1 MMTASMTG
9 RDRNTWTIAVAFV
22 FLLSCQAVNAAEPAT
37 TFTHLGAEDG
47 LPSPTVWAIAQDP
60 QGFMWFAT
68 SSGLARYDG
77 IEMVVYRHDPQNSRS
92 LVHDDLSGLLV
103 DRAGT
108 LWIGTAAGL
117 SRYDSST
124 DSFDR
129 FTHDPNNPNSL
140 AGNLVTALAEG
151 QDGEIWVGAN
161 GLNRLDPVSGR
172 VTRYQHDP
180 DKPASLSNN
189 FIWAIHVDGPGRI
202 WVGTNGDGLDR
213 FNPASSLFEHIELG
227 PELPSERNQLDDIVR
242 AIHKDRSGA
251 LWVGTDGGL
260 NRLDVTSGERQFFEH
275 DYGEPA
281 ADDNI
286 VDNIITAIFE
296 DSVGNL
302 WVGSGESGLNRYDQ
316 TTSGFIHYQA
326 DPADPNSL
334 GSNLVTSVF
343 EDRTGLLWFGG
354 RGVSRLDLTSEQM
367 LIHRP
372 LPEQPAAAV
381 ATAPMSMLIDQQG
394 LVWIANM
401 NGMARLDRSTESWSA
416 HLLVPAHPDY
426 PDNRVYAMHDG
437 SDGWFYVGVPQHIA
451 LFTRQ
456 YDSFGPTIIPMRNTP
471 TFIYVDRSGTIWA
484 GVPYQGL
491 ARLPGRD
498 GDDQEYL
505 LPHVDDP
512 ASISSD
518 FAYFAH
524 EDTRNRFWVG
534 TLDGLNR
541 LDRSTGNFE
550 RFMYDGSDDQGPS
563 HKEFLAVA
571 ETADGDLW
579 FGTGR
584 GLNRLDANATQ
595 FQAYLES
602 DGLAHDRVN
611 AVAVDHFGNVWA
623 GTDGGLSRLNPAT
636 GQIQNFYVQH
646 GLPDNEILQLAIAPS
661 GELYIGTQGGLVS
674 LSPDKVVALG
684 KAALIAVT
692 GFEVFNAPASP
703 SGDQGPRLSGP
714 IGDAS
719 QLTLTHRDRVFSFD
733 LAVLDYRD
741 PEKNRYAYML
751 EGLDP
756 DWIYTEGAQRRVSY
770 TTLPAGRY
778 QFLYKGADSSGRW
791 GEATQA
797 IQLTVLPAPWLTWW
811 AYTLYATVAILAFVG
826 LVILRTRTATN
837 RASKLETTVRR
848 RTRELRRQRDT
859 IELQSQRLQ
868 DVAAAKDQLYANVS
882 HEFRTPLT
890 IILGPL
896 ERLLHR
902 EHSPSRRG
910 HLETIRRSAQ
920 RLLRLVEQL
929 LDLAR
934 LDAARVADPSPQPA
948 GNRVHTLVQSFN
960 TLAEDEGIQLTS
972 RPAPAVWASCDA
984 DALDTIVVNLVS
996 NAIKYTQR
1004 GGQIRVSVEPDDED
1018 WITITVTDTGV
1029 GIPQDKQANIFERF
1043 YRADDQAEGTPG
1055 SGLGLALVKELVLAN
1070 AGEIE
1075 LRSEEDVGTSF
1086 AVRLPAA
1093 ESETLSIA
1101 PAERLEQVE
1110 REVALLKP
1118 QQVLAQDEQGEAGA
1132 SCRVLV
1138 IEDNQDLCRHFKEVL
1153 GDTMHCDFAHD
1164 GKSGLD
1170 FAVESVPDMIIC
1182 DVMLPKLNGY
1192 EVTRQLKQD
1201 DRTCHI
1207 PVILLTARADEESR
1221 LRGLRTLAD
1230 DYITKPFSEAELR
1243 QRVDTLLAVRE
1254 ILRQRYSKELDH
1266 PGLAEPLVALS
1277 QRDQKFIDRVKK
1289 TLSLHFSEP
1298 EFSTSEFASGVAM
1311 SERQLQ
1317 RKLKALMNYT
1327 PREYLRNYR
1336 LQESAKM
1343 LRAGASVADTAYSV
1357 GFLSLSY
1364 FAKCFKA
1371 QFGVTPSDVL
1381 DSSDTEQAASDD
1393 VG

>member
-1 MMTASMTG
+1 M
-9 RDRNTWTIAVAFV
+9 F
-22 FLLSCQAVNAAEPAT
+22 
-37 TFTHLGAEDG
+37 
-47 LPSPTVWAIAQDP
+47 
-60 QGFMWFAT
+60 
-68 SSGLARYDG
+68 
-77 IEMVVYRHDPQNSRS
+77 VYRHDPQDPLS
-92 LVHDDLSGLLV
+92 LVHDDISALLV

-108 LWIGTAAGL
+108 LWVGTAAGL
-117 SRYDSST
+117 SRYDPGT

-129 FTHDPNNPNSL
+129 FVHDPANPDSL

-151 QDGEIWVGAN
+151 GDGAIWVGAD
-161 GLNRLDPVSGR
+161 GLNRLDPASGR
-172 VTRYQHDP
+172 VTRHQHDP
-180 DKPASLSNN
+180 DNPASLSNN
-189 FIWAIHVDGPGRI
+189 FIWAIHIDGAGQI
-202 WVGTNGDGLDR
+202 WIGTNGSGLDR
-213 FNPASSLFEHIELG
+213 FNPAQSIFEHIELG
-227 PELPSERNQLDDIVR
+227 PALASERNQLDNIVR
-242 AIHKDRSGA
+242 GILQDRAGA

-260 NRLDVTSGERQFFEH
+260 NRLDVSSNERQFFGH
-275 DYGEPA
+275 DQIA
-281 ADDNI
+281 DNI
-286 VDNIITAIFE
+286 VTAIFE

-302 WVGSGESGLNRYDQ
+302 WIGSGESGLSRYDQ
-316 TTSGFIHYQA
+316 TTNEFTHYQVN
-326 DPADPNSL
+326 PADPNSL
-334 GSNLVTSVF
+334 RSNQVTSIF

-372 LPEQPAAAV
+372 SDDHIATAV
-381 ATAPMSMLIDQQG
+381 AAAPMSMLVDQQG
-394 LVWIANM
+394 LVWVANM

-416 HLLVPAHPDY
+416 HLLVPGRPDY

-451 LFTRQ
+451 LYTRQ
-456 YDSFGPTIIPMRNTP
+456 YDSFGPTITPMRNTP
-471 TFIYVDRSGTIWA
+471 TLIHVDRAGVIWA

-491 ARLPGRD
+491 ARLPGRN
-498 GDDQEYL
+498 GEDQEYL
-505 LPHVDDP
+505 LPNADDP
-512 ASISSD
+512 ASLSSD
-518 FAYFAH
+518 FVYFVH
-524 EDTRNRFWVG
+524 EDARNRFWVG

-541 LDRSTGNFE
+541 LDRSSGSFE
-550 RFMYDGSDDQGPS
+550 RFMYDGSNVQGPS

-571 ETADGDLW
+571 ETSDGDLW

-595 FQAYLES
+595 FQHYLAT

-611 AVAVDHFGNVWA
+611 AVVVDHFGNVWA
-623 GTDGGLSRLNPAT
+623 GTDNGLSRLNPAT
-636 GQIQNFYVQH
+636 GQTQNFYIQH

-661 GELYIGTQGGLVS
+661 GELYIATQGGLVS
-674 LSPDKVVALG
+674 LSPDELVARG
-684 KAALIAVT
+684 TTAQIAVT
-692 GFEVFNAPASP
+692 GFEVFNTPVSP

-714 IGDAS
+714 VGETSEI
-719 QLTLTHRDRVFSFD
+719 TLTHSDRTFNID

-756 DWIYTEGAQRRVSY
+756 DWIYAEGAQRRVTY

-778 QFLYKGADSSGRW
+778 QFLYRGADSSGRW
-791 GEATQA
+791 DETTQA

-811 AYTLYATVAILAFVG
+811 AYTLYAAAAILSVTG
-826 LVILRTRTATN
+826 LVILRTRAATV
-837 RASKLETTVRR
+837 RAGQLEATVRR

-859 IELQSQRLQ
+859 VELQSQRLQ

-896 ERLLHR
+896 ERLLRR
-902 EHSPSRRG
+902 EHSPNSRG
-910 HLETIRRSAQ
+910 HLETIRRNAQ

-929 LDLAR
+929 LELAR
-934 LDAARVADPSPQPA
+934 LDAAKAVDPSPQPA

-972 RPAPAVWASCDA
+972 QPAPAAWATCDA
-984 DALDTIVVNLVS
+984 DALDTIVVNLIS
-996 NAIKYTQR
+996 NAIKYTPR
-1004 GGQIRVSVEPDDED
+1004 DGQIRVSVEPDDED
-1018 WITITVTDTGV
+1018 WVEITVADTGI
-1029 GIPQDKQANIFERF
+1029 GIPKDQQSSVFERF
-1043 YRADDQAEGTPG
+1043 YRADDQAEWIPG

-1075 LRSEEDVGTSF
+1075 LQSEEGTGTSVT
-1086 AVRLPAA
+1086 VRLPAA
-1093 ESETLSIA
+1093 E
-1101 PAERLEQVE
+1101 PATPSAVSAQGLELVE
-1110 REVALLKP
+1110 REVALLSP
-1118 QQVLAQDEQGEAGA
+1118 QQVIEQDDQFVAGA
-1132 SCRVLV
+1132 LPRVLV
-1138 IEDNQDLCRHFKEVL
+1138 IEDNQDLCRHFNEVL
-1153 GDTMHCDFAHD
+1153 GDSLHCDFAHD
-1164 GKSGLD
+1164 GKAGLD
-1170 FAVESVPDMIIC
+1170 LAVESVPDVIIC
-1182 DVMLPKLNGY
+1182 DVILPKLNGY

-1207 PVILLTARADEESR
+1207 PIVLLTARADEESR

-1230 DYITKPFSEAELR
+1230 EYITKPFSEAELK

-1254 ILRQRYSKELDH
+1254 ILRQRYSRELDQ
-1266 PGLAEPLVALS
+1266 PDLTEPVVMLS
-1277 QRDQKFIDRVKK
+1277 QRDQHFMDRVKK
-1289 TLSLHFSEP
+1289 TLDQRFSDP
-1298 EFSTSEFASGVAM
+1298 EFSTSEFASSVAM

-1317 RKLKALMNYT
+1317 RKLKALINYT

-1336 LQESAKM
+1336 LQQAMTM
-1343 LRAGASVADTAYSV
+1343 LQAGSSVADAAYSV

-1371 QFGVTPSDVL
+1371 QFGATPSDVF
-1381 DSSDTEQAASDD
+1381 DGGVAAQSASDN

>member
-1 MMTASMTG
+1 MAS
-9 RDRNTWTIAVAFV
+9 RNNDSLTVAVALFALFALHPV
-22 FLLSCQAVNAAEPAT
+22 DAAEPAT

-47 LPSPTVWAIAQDP
+47 LPSPTVWAVTQDR

-77 IEMVVYRHDPQNSRS
+77 LEMFVYRHDPQNSRS
-92 LVHDDLSGLLV
+92 LVHDDVSELLV

-117 SRYDSST
+117 SRYDPST

-129 FTHDPNNPNSL
+129 FTHNPAKPNSL
-140 AGNLVTALAEG
+140 AGNLVTALAEDH
-151 QDGEIWVGAN
+151 DGAIWISAD
-161 GLNRLDPVSGR
+161 GLNRLDPASGH
-172 VTRYQHDP
+172 VTRYRHDP
-180 DKPASLSNN
+180 DNPASLSNN
-189 FIWAIHVDGPGRI
+189 FIWSIHVDGAGQLWI
-202 WVGTNGDGLDR
+202 GTNGSGLDR
-213 FNPASSLFEHIELG
+213 FNPTDSMFEHIELG
-227 PELPSERNQLDDIVR
+227 PELESDRNQLDDIVR

-260 NRLDVTSGERQFFEH
+260 NRLDVTSGERQFF
-275 DYGEPA
+275 DYDYDEPA
-281 ADDNI
+281 DTDSIA
-286 VDNIITAIFE
+286 DNIISAIFE

-302 WVGSGESGLNRYDQ
+302 WIGTGESGLNRYDQ
-316 TTSGFIHYQA
+316 ATGKFIRYQVN
-326 DPADPNSL
+326 PADPNSL
-334 GSNLVTSVF
+334 GSNLVTSIF

-372 LPEQPAAAV
+372 PTEHLAAAV
-381 ATAPMSMLIDQQG
+381 AAAPMSMLVDQKG
-394 LVWIANM
+394 LVWVANM

-416 HLLVPAHPDY
+416 HLLVPGRPDY

-471 TFIYVDRSGTIWA
+471 NLIYVDRAGTIWA

-491 ARLPGRD
+491 ARLPARNGEN
-498 GDDQEYL
+498 QEYF
-505 LPHVDDP
+505 LPDADDP
-512 ASISSD
+512 ASLSSD
-518 FAYFAH
+518 FVYFVH
-524 EDTRNRFWVG
+524 EDARNRFWVG

-541 LDRSTGNFE
+541 LDGSGGGFE
-550 RFMYDGSDDQGPS
+550 RYMYDGSNVQGPS

-584 GLNRLDANATQ
+584 GLNRLDANATG
-595 FQAYLES
+595 FQYYLVS

-611 AVAVDHFGNVWA
+611 AVAVDHLGNVWA

-636 GQIQNFYVQH
+636 GQIRNFYVQH
-646 GLPDNEILQLAIAPS
+646 GLPDNEILQLAIAPN
-661 GELYIGTQGGLVS
+661 GELYIATQGGLVS
-674 LSPDKVVALG
+674 LSPDRLVALG
-684 KAALIAVT
+684 TTAQVAVT
-692 GFEVFNAPASP
+692 RFEVFNTPVSGD
-703 SGDQGPRLSGP
+703 GDQGSRLSGP
-714 IGDAS
+714 IADAAAI
-719 QLTLTHRDRVFSFD
+719 TLTHRDRVFSFD
-733 LAVLDYRD
+733 LAVLDYRE

-756 DWIYTEGAQRRVSY
+756 DWVYAEGAQRRVTY
-770 TTLPAGRY
+770 TTLPAGQY
-778 QFLYKGADSSGRW
+778 NFLYRGADSSGRW
-791 GEATQA
+791 NETTHA

-811 AYTLYATVAILAFVG
+811 AYTLYSILAMTSFIG
-826 LVILRTRTATN
+826 LVMWRTRTATI
-837 RASKLETTVRR
+837 RASKLEATVQR

-859 IELQSQRLQ
+859 VELQSHRLQ
-868 DVAAAKDQLYANVS
+868 DVAEAKDQLYANVS

-896 ERLLHR
+896 ERLLRR
-902 EHSPSRRG
+902 EASPTKRG
-910 HLETIRRSAQ
+910 HLETIRRNAQ

-934 LDAARVADPSPQPA
+934 LDAAKVADPSPQPA
-948 GNRVHTLVQSFN
+948 GKRVHTLVQSFN
-960 TLAEDEGIQLTS
+960 TLAEDEGIALTS
-972 RPAPAVWASCDA
+972 RPAPAVWANCDV

-996 NAIKYTQR
+996 NAIKFTPR
-1004 GGQIRVSVEPDDED
+1004 GGQITVSVEPDDED
-1018 WITITVTDTGV
+1018 RVAITVTDTGC
-1029 GIPQDKQANIFERF
+1029 GIAQDQQASVFERF
-1043 YRADDQAEGTPG
+1043 YRAGDQAERIPG
-1055 SGLGLALVKELVLAN
+1055 SGLGLALVRELVRAN
-1070 AGEIE
+1070 GGEIE
-1075 LRSEEDVGTSF
+1075 LWSEEGVGTSF
-1086 AVRLPAA
+1086 IIKLPAA
-1093 ESETLSIA
+1093 EPVIPSIDSA
-1101 PAERLEQVE
+1101 PGLELVQ

-1118 QQVLAQDEQGEAGA
+1118 QQVIAQEGQDETGA
-1132 SCRVLV
+1132 RPHVLV

-1153 GDTMHCDFAHD
+1153 GSGMHCEFAHD
-1164 GKSGLD
+1164 GKSGLEL
-1170 FAVESVPDMIIC
+1170 AVESVPDMIIC

-1192 EVTRQLKQD
+1192 DVTRQLKHD

-1207 PVILLTARADEESR
+1207 PVILVTARADEESR

-1243 QRVDTLLAVRE
+1243 QRVETLLAVRE
-1254 ILRQRYSKELDH
+1254 ILRQRYSKALQQMGPAEFKASMSERDRRVISRIDSA
-1266 PGLAEPLVALS
+1266 LA
-1277 QRDQKFIDRVKK
+1277 QN
-1289 TLSLHFSEP
+1289 FSDP
-1298 EFSTSEFASGVAM
+1298 DFSTSRFASDVAM

-1317 RKLKALMNYT
+1317 RKLRALMNYT
-1327 PREYLRNYR
+1327 PREYLRHYR
-1336 LQESAKM
+1336 LQEGAKM
-1343 LRAGASVADTAYSV
+1343 LRAGASVADAAYSV

-1364 FAKCFKA
+1364 FAKCFRA
-1371 QFGVTPSDVL
+1371 QFGVAPSDVL
-1381 DSSDTEQAASDD
+1381 DGSDAEHAMSDN

>member
-1 MMTASMTG
+1 MT
-9 RDRNTWTIAVAFV
+9 VAAALV
-22 FLLSCQAVNAAEPAT
+22 GLLAWQSLDAAEPAT
-37 TFTHLGAEDG
+37 TFTHVGAEDG
-47 LPSPTVWAIAQDP
+47 LPSPTVWAVAQDP

-77 IEMVVYRHDPQNSRS
+77 LEMFVYRHDPQNSRS
-92 LVHDDLSGLLV
+92 LVHDDISALLV

-117 SRYDSST
+117 SRYDPST
-124 DSFDR
+124 DSFDSI
-129 FTHDPNNPNSL
+129 THDSADPNSL

-151 QDGEIWVGAN
+151 KDGAIWVGAG
-161 GLNRLDPVSGR
+161 GLNRFEPLLGR
-172 VTRYQHDP
+172 VTRYPSDP
-180 DKPASLSNN
+180 GSPASFSKDV
-189 FIWAIHVDGPGRI
+189 IWAIHIDAANQVWI
-202 WVGTNGDGLDR
+202 GTNGSGLVR
-213 FNPASSLFEHIELG
+213 LNPSNSIVENIELG
-227 PELPSERNQLDDIVR
+227 PVDPSERNQLDNIVR
-242 AIHKDRSGA
+242 TIQQDRSGA

-260 NRLDVTSGERQFFEH
+260 NRLDLKLGKRQFFEY
-275 DYGEPA
+275 DSDEPA
-281 ADDNI
+281 STSSIVGNI
-286 VDNIITAIFE
+286 VTAIFE

-302 WVGSGESGLNRYDQ
+302 WIGSGESGLNRYDQ
-316 TTSGFIHYQA
+316 TTGQFIHYQLN
-326 DPADPNSL
+326 PADPNSL
-334 GSNLVTSVF
+334 GSNLVTSIF

-367 LIHRP
+367 LIHKPPRDH
-372 LPEQPAAAV
+372 LATAVAAAPV
-381 ATAPMSMLIDQQG
+381 SMLIDQQG
-394 LVWIANM
+394 LVWVANM
-401 NGMARLDRSTESWSA
+401 NGMARLDRSTESWSS
-416 HLLVPAHPDY
+416 HLLVPGHPDY

-456 YDSFGPTIIPMRNTP
+456 YDSYGPTIISMRNTP
-471 TFIYVDRSGTIWA
+471 SLIHVDRSGTIWA

-491 ARLPGRD
+491 ARLPVRSGE
-498 GDDQEYL
+498 DQEYF
-505 LPHVDDP
+505 LPDANNP
-512 ASISSD
+512 ASLSSD
-518 FAYFAH
+518 FVYFVH
-524 EDTRNRFWVG
+524 EDARNRFWVG

-541 LDRSTGNFE
+541 LDRSSGSFE
-550 RFMYDGSDDQGPS
+550 RFMYDSSNVEGPS

-584 GLNRLDANATQ
+584 GLNRLDGNATR

-602 DGLAHDRVN
+602 DGLAHNRVN
-611 AVAVDHFGNVWA
+611 AVAVDHLGNVWA
-623 GTDGGLSRLNPAT
+623 GTDGGLSRLNPAS
-636 GQIQNFYVQH
+636 GQIQSFYVQH

-661 GELYIGTQGGLVS
+661 GELYIATQGGLVS
-674 LSPDKVVALG
+674 LSPDKLVALG
-684 KAALIAVT
+684 TTAQIAVT
-692 GFEVFNAPASP
+692 GFEVFNTPVSG

-714 IGDAS
+714 IGDTS
-719 QLTLTHRDRVFSFD
+719 QITLTHRDRVFSLD

-741 PEKNRYAYML
+741 PEENRYAYML

-756 DWIYTEGAQRRVSY
+756 DWVYAEGAQRRVTY

-778 QFLYKGADSSGRW
+778 QFLYRGADSSGRW
-791 GEATQA
+791 GETTQA

-826 LVILRTRTATN
+826 LVILRTRTATV

-859 IELQSQRLQ
+859 VELQSQRLQ
-868 DVAAAKDQLYANVS
+868 DIATAKDQLYANVS

-896 ERLLHR
+896 ERLLRR

-910 HLETIRRSAQ
+910 HLETIRRNAQ

-934 LDAARVADPSPQPA
+934 LDAAKAVDPSPQPA

-972 RPAPAVWASCDA
+972 RPAPAVWATCDA
-984 DALDTIVVNLVS
+984 TALDTIVVNLLS
-996 NAIKYTQR
+996 NAIKYTPR
-1004 GGQIRVSVEPDDED
+1004 AGQIRVTVEPDDED
-1018 WITITVTDTGV
+1018 WTTITVTDTGI
-1029 GIPQDKQANIFERF
+1029 GIPQDQQANIFERF
-1043 YRADDQAEGTPG
+1043 YRADDQAEGIPG

-1070 AGEIE
+1070 AGEIA
-1075 LRSEEDVGTSF
+1075 LRSEEGVGTSF
-1086 AVRLPAA
+1086 TIRLPAA
-1093 ESETLSIA
+1093 EPLTPSAAS
-1101 PAERLEQVE
+1101 AEGLELVE

-1118 QQVLAQDEQGEAGA
+1118 QQVIEHDDQIEAGTR
-1132 SCRVLV
+1132 SRVLV

-1153 GDTMHCDFAHD
+1153 GENMHCEFAHD
-1164 GKSGLD
+1164 GKSGMD
-1170 FAVESVPDMIIC
+1170 YAVESIPDMIIC

-1207 PVILLTARADEESR
+1207 PIILLTARADEESR

-1266 PGLAEPLVALS
+1266 PELAEPLVTLS
-1277 QRDQKFIDRVKK
+1277 QRDQNFIGRVKK
-1289 TLSLHFSEP
+1289 TLNLNFSDP
-1298 EFSTSEFASGVAM
+1298 EFSTTDFASGVAM

-1336 LQESAKM
+1336 LQQGAKL
-1343 LRAGASVADTAYSV
+1343 LRAGASVADAAYSV

-1381 DSSDTEQAASDD
+1381 DSSDAERSASDN

>member
-1 MMTASMTG
+1 MT
-9 RDRNTWTIAVAFV
+9 VATALV
-22 FLLSCQAVNAAEPAT
+22 ALLAWHSGDAAEPAT

-47 LPSPTVWAIAQDP
+47 LPSPTVWAVAQDSK
-60 QGFMWFAT
+60 GFMWFAT

-77 IEMVVYRHDPQNSRS
+77 LEMFVYRHDPQNSRS
-92 LVHDDLSGLLV
+92 LVHDDISGLLV

-117 SRYDSST
+117 SRYDPST

-129 FTHDPNNPNSL
+129 FTHDPANPNSI
-140 AGNLVTALAEG
+140 AGNFVTALAEDR
-151 QDGEIWVGAN
+151 DGAIWVGAA

-180 DKPASLSNN
+180 DSPTSLSNN
-189 FIWAIHVDGPGRI
+189 FIWAIHVDAENQVWI
-202 WVGTNGDGLDR
+202 GTNGSGLNR
-213 FNPASSLFEHIELG
+213 FNPTDSIFEHIELG
-227 PELPSERNQLDDIVR
+227 PELPSARNQLDDIVR
-242 AIHKDRSGA
+242 AIHADRSGA

-260 NRLDVTSGERQFFEH
+260 NRLDVTSGDRKFFEY
-275 DYGEPA
+275 DYDEPA
-281 ADDNI
+281 DTSNI
-286 VDNIITAIFE
+286 VDNIITAILE

-302 WVGSGESGLNRYDQ
+302 WIGSGESGLNRYDQ
-316 TTSGFIHYQA
+316 TTGQFIHYQV

-334 GSNLVTSVF
+334 GSNRVTSIF

-354 RGVSRLDLTSEQM
+354 RGVSRLDLTSEQL
-367 LIHRP
+367 LIHSPAREH
-372 LPEQPAAAV
+372 LAAAV
-381 ATAPMSMLIDQQG
+381 AAAPMSLLIDRKG
-394 LVWIANM
+394 LIWVANM

-416 HLLVPAHPDY
+416 HLLVPERPDY

-437 SDGWFYVGVPQHIA
+437 NDGWFYVGVPQHIA

-456 YDSFGPTIIPMRNTP
+456 YDSYGPTIIPMRNTP
-471 TFIYVDRSGTIWA
+471 NLIHVDRSGTIWA

-491 ARLPGRD
+491 ARLPGRN
-498 GDDQEYL
+498 GENQEYL
-505 LPHVDDP
+505 LPDAENP
-512 ASISSD
+512 ASLSSD
-518 FAYFAH
+518 FVYFVH
-524 EDTRNRFWVG
+524 EDARDRFWVG

-541 LDRSTGNFE
+541 LDRSSGSFE
-550 RFMYDGSDDQGPS
+550 RFMYDSSNSQGPS

-579 FGTGR
+579 FGTGH
-584 GLNRLDANATQ
+584 GLNRLDANATR
-595 FQAYLES
+595 FQHYLTS

-611 AVAVDHFGNVWA
+611 AVAIDHFGNVWA

-636 GQIQNFYVQH
+636 GQIRNFYVRH
-646 GLPDNEILQLAIAPS
+646 GLPDNEILQLATAPS
-661 GELYIGTQGGLVS
+661 GELYIATQGGLVS
-674 LSPDKVVALG
+674 LSPDNLVAQG
-684 KAALIAVT
+684 ATAQVAVT
-692 GFEVFNAPASP
+692 GFEVFNTPASP
-703 SGDQGPRLSGP
+703 NGDQGPRLSGP
-714 IGDAS
+714 LGKAS
-719 QLTLTHRDRVFSFD
+719 EISLTHRDRVFSFD

-756 DWIYTEGAQRRVSY
+756 DWVYAEGPQRRVTY

-778 QFLYKGADSSGRW
+778 RFLYRGADSSGRW
-791 GEATQA
+791 GETTHA

-811 AYTLYATVAILAFVG
+811 AYTIYAIAAIFAYIG
-826 LVILRTRTATN
+826 LVIWRTRTATI
-837 RASKLETTVRR
+837 RASKLEATVKR

-859 IELQSQRLQ
+859 VELQSQRLQ

-896 ERLLHR
+896 ERLLQR
-902 EHSPSRRG
+902 EHSPNRRG
-910 HLETIRRSAQ
+910 HLETIRRNAQ
-920 RLLRLVEQL
+920 RLLKLVEQL

-934 LDAARVADPSPQPA
+934 LDAAKAVDPSPQPA

-972 RPAPAVWASCDA
+972 HPAPTVWATCDA
-984 DALDTIVVNLVS
+984 DALDTVIVNLLS
-996 NAIKYTQR
+996 NAIKFTPR
-1004 GGQIRVSVEPDDED
+1004 GGRIKVSVEYDEED
-1018 WITITVTDTGV
+1018 RVAITITDTGR
-1029 GIPQDKQANIFERF
+1029 GIAQDQQARIFERF
-1043 YRADDQAEGTPG
+1043 YRAGDEAETIPG
-1055 SGLGLALVKELVLAN
+1055 SGLGLALVRELVLAN
-1070 AGEIE
+1070 AGEIA
-1075 LRSEEDVGTSF
+1075 LRSEEGAGTSF
-1086 AVRLPAA
+1086 TVRLPAA
-1093 ESETLSIA
+1093 EPAILSVP
-1101 PAERLEQVE
+1101 PAQALKLVE
-1110 REVALLKP
+1110 REVTLLSP
-1118 QQVLAQDEQGEAGA
+1118 QQLVEQDDQVEAGDGPH
-1132 SCRVLV
+1132 VLV

-1153 GDTMHCDFAHD
+1153 GDSMHCDFAHD

-1170 FAVESVPDMIIC
+1170 LAVENVPDMIIC

-1254 ILRQRYSKELDH
+1254 ILRQRYSKELDQ
-1266 PGLAEPLVALS
+1266 PGLTEPVVTLS
-1277 QRDQKFIDRVKK
+1277 QRDQHFMGRVKK
-1289 TLSLHFSEP
+1289 TLSQRFSDP
-1298 EFSTSEFASGVAM
+1298 EFSTSEFASCVAM

-1336 LQESAKM
+1336 LQEGAKM
-1343 LRAGASVADTAYSV
+1343 LQAGASVADAAFSV

-1371 QFGVTPSDVL
+1371 QYGVTPSDVL
-1381 DSSDTEQAASDD
+1381 GGSDAKHPASDS